1 MKTTNSTC
9 QCEHCCEIKRQ
20 QDRLEKWQLSRN
32 KYNLFIEQK
41 ALEVRPDLVSQVS
54 SQIIPV
60 SSSTKN
66 LSPHHQSKANDIG
79 YKLL

>member
-1 MKTTNSTC
+1 MKTINSNC

-20 QDRLEKWQLSRN
+20 QDRHEKWQLNRN

-54 SQIIPV
+54 S
-60 SSSTKN
+60 
-66 LSPHHQSKANDIG
+66 
-79 YKLL
+79 

>member
-20 QDRLEKWQLSRN
+20 QDRHEKWQLNRN

-54 SQIIPV
+54 S
-60 SSSTKN
+60 
-66 LSPHHQSKANDIG
+66 
-79 YKLL
+79 